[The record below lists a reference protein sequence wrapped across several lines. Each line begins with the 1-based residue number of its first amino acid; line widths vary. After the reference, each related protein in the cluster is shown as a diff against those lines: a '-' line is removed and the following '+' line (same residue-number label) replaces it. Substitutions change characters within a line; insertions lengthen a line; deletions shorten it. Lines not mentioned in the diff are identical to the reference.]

1 MLEISAMWVVPCFNS
16 TSRYLQLF
24 SHCSKFQFTV
34 FLFTPVQDCT
44 DYLRHLKWALNSLN
58 VFDSSLWQFVFA
70 FSPIG
75 TFQLHLCINVQ
86 HYIIFTKQNKLSCNI
101 FVGSQTH
108 AEKKSKTKL
117 SFTPNSLMM
126 SFFLNILRWNWAM
139 EPSAHKAGDP
149 VDNWITHMCSSW
161 YQLYSAVWA
170 VVLAKTEVYWASD
183 LIRILSFWHTFRRH
197 WSTAPKTYQQCQNF
211 YQMSGWLRLRM

>member
-24 SHCSKFQFTV
+24 PHCSKFQFPASS
-34 FLFTPVQDCT
+34 FIPVQDCT
-44 DYLRHLKWALNSLN
+44 AYLRHLKWALNSLN
-58 VFDSSLWQFVFA
+58 VFDSSLWQLVFA

-75 TFQLHLCINVQ
+75 TFLLHLCINVQ
-86 HYIIFTKQNKLSCNI
+86 HYIIFTKQNKLSCNS
-101 FVGSQTH
+101 FVGSH

-126 SFFLNILRWNWAM
+126 SFFSIFWGEIGLWSRLHTKQVIL
-139 EPSAHKAGDP
+139 S
-149 VDNWITHMCSSW
+149 ITGLLTCSSW

-183 LIRILSFWHTFRRH
+183 LIRILSFWHTFRRR

>member
-1 MLEISAMWVVPCFNS
+1 MSS
-16 TSRYLQLF
+16 
-24 SHCSKFQFTV
+24 
-34 FLFTPVQDCT
+34 FTPVQDCIA
-44 DYLRHLKWALNSLN
+44 YLRHLKWALNSLN

-75 TFQLHLCINVQ
+75 TFLLHLCINVQ

-101 FVGSQTH
+101 FVGSH

-126 SFFLNILRWNWAM
+126 SFFSIFWGEIGLWSRLRTK
-139 EPSAHKAGDP
+139 EG
-149 VDNWITHMCSSW
+149 
-161 YQLYSAVWA
+161 
-170 VVLAKTEVYWASD
+170 
-183 LIRILSFWHTFRRH
+183 ILSITGLLTCVPLGISSIVQCEQWFQQRQKYTGHLILSGFFLFRHPFSRR
-197 WSTAPKTYQQCQNF
+197 WSTAPKTCQQCQNF